1 MAAYF
6 DRHKYKSE
14 ALFAKLLNLQEWASR
29 VYETPPSLST
39 LRRWAREGR
48 IYPAPEIHGKEYKV
62 IPDAIYV
69 SPSKKNQRLNTARR
83 GDDNRPMR
91 LIDKLKKQGF

>member
-1 MAAYF
+1 M
-6 DRHKYKSE
+6 
-14 ALFAKLLNLQEWASR
+14 AKLLNLQEWASR

-62 IPDAIYV
+62 SPDAIYV

-83 GDDNRPMR
+83 GNENGPVR